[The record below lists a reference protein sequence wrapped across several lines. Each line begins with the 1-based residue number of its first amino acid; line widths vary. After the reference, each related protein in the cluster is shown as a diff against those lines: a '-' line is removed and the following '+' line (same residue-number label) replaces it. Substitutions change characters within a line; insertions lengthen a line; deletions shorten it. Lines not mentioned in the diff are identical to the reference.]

1 MTSKPPSSRGPL
13 SPSADLRIPPP
24 PDSRNPPS
32 TRGPLSVRAPSA
44 EPSIPAPPDSRNPT
58 STRNPLSVRGPLSVR
73 APSSPD
79 IRAPPPPDSRSSFAR
94 DGAPPSVRVPPG
106 ERLCLSHYLPP
117 GQVFASREPTEVTTI
132 VGSCAAVCLWDAD
145 LNVGGVNHYL
155 LPRKP
160 YGLQPSGRY
169 ADSAFKLLLD
179 ALTGFGCRADSLRA
193 WLVGGACLIEAFRVR
208 GEHLGEQNVKI
219 GTRLLEHARIQV
231 IGQDTGGDRGR
242 KVIFRTDRGTALV
255 QPL

>member
-1 MTSKPPSSRGPL
+1 MRM
-13 SPSADLRIPPP
+13 
-24 PDSRNPPS
+24 
-32 TRGPLSVRAPSA
+32 
-44 EPSIPAPPDSRNPT
+44 
-58 STRNPLSVRGPLSVR
+58 
-73 APSSPD
+73 
-79 IRAPPPPDSRSSFAR
+79 PPPPDSRSSFAR
-94 DGAPPSVRVPPG
+94 DSAPPSIRVPAS

-160 YGLQPSGRY
+160 YGSQPSGRY

-179 ALTGFGCRADSLRA
+179 ALIGFGCRPDSLRA

-219 GTRLLEHARIQV
+219 GVRLLEHARIQV

-242 KVIFRTDRGTALV
+242 KVIFRTDRGTAVV